1 MSGVDVEHA
10 PDSGEPDEDLKDAD
24 LQQEIDLVSD
34 VVLAASASDA
44 PLSQAEIDRALGL
57 RP

>member
-10 PDSGEPDEDLKDAD
+10 PDSRDPDEDLQDTV
-24 LQQEIDLVSD
+24 LQQEIELVSD

-44 PLSQAEIDRALGL
+44 PLTQAEIDRALGL